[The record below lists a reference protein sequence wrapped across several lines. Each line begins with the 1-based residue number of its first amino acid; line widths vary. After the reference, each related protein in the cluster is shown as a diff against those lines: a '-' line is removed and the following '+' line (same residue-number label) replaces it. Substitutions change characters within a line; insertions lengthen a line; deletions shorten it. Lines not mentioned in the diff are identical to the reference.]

1 MYSFIKEE
9 RKMIGQ
15 NIKLFR
21 ENLGISQEE
30 LAHRARVHS
39 NTIARWERD
48 EVTPRGASLTKLA
61 NALQVTPAA
70 LLAEEL
76 DDSAQKTQVIF
87 TKAIANKD
95 IQDILPRAKVEDR
108 GTLSYTFT
116 DGQKLE
122 VPATPEYAQQF
133 WARVDKLIGLQ
144 PATQA

>member
-1 MYSFIKEE
+1 
-9 RKMIGQ
+9 MIGQ

-21 ENLGISQEE
+21 ESLGISQEE

-76 DDSAQKTQVIF
+76 DDSVQKKQVMF
-87 TKAIANKD
+87 TKPTVNKD
-95 IQDILPRAKVEDR
+95 TQEILPRAKVEDR
-108 GTLSYTFT
+108 GTLSFTFT

-133 WARVDKLIGLQ
+133 WERVDRLMGLQ
-144 PATQA
+144 PTIPA